1 MPQMGGLNNK
11 RLRSLG
17 SGGQKSKI
25 EVPGLVSGEAVPPGL
40 QTATLRLPSH
50 SLPSAHRDGG
60 TQLTGVSAPSQKG
73 VGPGGKGSALLT
85 AKLQASLPPTG
96 TWGVRA
102 SVCEF

>member
-40 QTATLRLPSH
+40 QTATLRLP
-50 SLPSAHRDGG
+50 
-60 TQLTGVSAPSQKG
+60 
-73 VGPGGKGSALLT
+73 
-85 AKLQASLPPTG
+85 
-96 TWGVRA
+96 
-102 SVCEF
+102 